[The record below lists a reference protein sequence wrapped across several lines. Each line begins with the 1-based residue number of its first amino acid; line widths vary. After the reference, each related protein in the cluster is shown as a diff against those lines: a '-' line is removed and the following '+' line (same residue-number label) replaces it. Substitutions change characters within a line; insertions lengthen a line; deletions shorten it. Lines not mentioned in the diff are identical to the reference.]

1 MSRQE
6 PLQHEGNAA
15 REPTVTRALRLAH
28 SLEASIDQLA
38 SRIYWNPGEVA
49 RKPSERRPPSQ
60 RLSGFFLVPPEG
72 EPVFDPPPPREPV
85 ANRHEAAAIFGRNVR
100 SARERR
106 HLTQTKL
113 ARAVGLGKD
122 GLSLIERGI
131 RETTIE
137 KLLALAHALEVTPEF
152 LLGGVAWQPK
162 LGSCAP
168 LGARRHP
175 ARSLDAP
182 IRDLWKQERTAR
194 EIADAVGTSH
204 GGVSAIVHR
213 LREHGEE
220 LPYRNPPTRAVHEGA
235 RRRRS
240 SLPPPRH
247 QEAEEAVE
255 QTADA
260 DRREAASK
268 DDVAARI
275 GANVA
280 FHRRQA
286 GLSQEQLSE
295 AIETERSYVSQT
307 ERGTFVPRIGL
318 VVKLAASLN
327 IRCARVT
334 SGVTWEP
341 SMGAFYV
348 EATEDESGTA
358 SKRLGH
364 NALRARQRIGFSQQT
379 LGARAS
385 MSRGDVV
392 DFERGNRNF
401 RIFAAVRLAGAL
413 EVDLAELFSGVVDWN
428 VRPLPPPEYEP
439 GTRPTKAERDAI
451 LARLWREGRPEQEIA
466 EALDLEVASVGPYV
480 RELRDVGVDLPYR
493 RPPRSAVERMARRR
507 RRGGHSECERDGVK
521 SYVDGDASRSSKVV
535 SLG

>member
-1 MSRQE
+1 VSLHCAECGRELVCLGDEPPPTTCEDCIPETGPGSPLVEQFAANLRQLRNAAGMTGEELGRRAAMSRQE
-6 PLQHEGNAA
+6 PLQHEGSAA

-28 SLEASIDQLA
+28 SLEGSIDQLA

-72 EPVFDPPPPREPV
+72 ESVFDPAPPREPV
-85 ANRHEAAAIFGRNVR
+85 VNRHEAAVIFGQNVR

-106 HLTQTKL
+106 HLIQTKL

-137 KLLALAHALEVTPEF
+137 KLLALARALEVTPEF
-152 LLGGVAWQPK
+152 LLGGVAWRPK
-162 LGSCAP
+162 LVSCAP
-168 LGARRHP
+168 LGPGGARRPP

-182 IRDLWKQERTAR
+182 IRDLWRQERTAR

-240 SLPPPRH
+240 SLPPPRR

-295 AIETERSYVSQT
+295 AIETERSYVSQI

-327 IRCARVT
+327 IRCERVT
-334 SGVTWEP
+334 SGIIWEP
-341 SMGAFYV
+341 SMGAFYM
-348 EATEDESGTA
+348 EATEDESGTP

-364 NALRARQRIGFSQQT
+364 NALRARQRIGVSQQA
-379 LGARAS
+379 LSARAS

-392 DFERGNRNF
+392 DFEHGSRNF
-401 RIFAAVRLAGAL
+401 FLSFIRSTSCSIGGRMVTTVLRRSGTVKRAG
-413 EVDLAELFSGVVDWN
+413 S
-428 VRPLPPPEYEP
+428 LPE
-439 GTRPTKAERDAI
+439 
-451 LARLWREGRPEQEIA
+451 
-466 EALDLEVASVGPYV
+466 
-480 RELRDVGVDLPYR
+480 
-493 RPPRSAVERMARRR
+493 
-507 RRGGHSECERDGVK
+507 
-521 SYVDGDASRSSKVV
+521 RSS
-535 SLG
+535 SSR